1 MSVAEGPTRSKLA
14 LRGSAKLVSEFF
26 GTQSPIRFLSCSELI
41 RTRIQYKQV
50 LIPINAVQNIQRL
63 TALYESVLYQRGIYP
78 PEDFKVVKKYGLN
91 VLVTT
96 DDEVKNY
103 IKRIMGQLSRIIPEQ
118 QFFKF
123 SFTNPLNC
131 RMDERRQDI

>member
-1 MSVAEGPTRSKLA
+1 MSATNGPTRSKLA

-26 GTQSPIRFLSCSELI
+26 GMTLLCFL
-41 RTRIQYKQV
+41 TVPRIQYKQV
-50 LIPINAVQNIQRL
+50 GHRTSCRLIDN
-63 TALYESVLYQRGIYP
+63 SVLYQRGIYP

-103 IKRIMGQLSRIIPEQ
+103 IKRIMGQLSRT
-118 QFFKF
+118 
-123 SFTNPLNC
+123 SSVHTSTNISIN
-131 RMDERRQDI
+131 